1 MPPAV
6 NHKRAICT
14 SATLC
19 YNYTKPLETSEGE
32 VLKRPHVIAAA
43 LLLVIIALSTL
54 PACHKVP
61 PEFETTTLDI
71 TPPEVTIGSTVTV
84 NAQIRNTGDR
94 TGACAVTLTI
104 NYAET
109 QTKTIKI
116 APQKTKTVSFVVSKD
131 TPGRY
136 DVKVNGL
143 RGSFR
148 VLKPAE
154 FILSNLIIEPPIAN
168 KGQAVTISAEI
179 TNAGEIEGNYLA
191 SLKVNGNQIEV
202 KELAIAPSSTE
213 RVSFTFA
220 GEAMGNYSIEL
231 GKLSGL
237 IIVSETGEILSQ
249 LKTAYPELYE
259 ELFKLPDLKE
269 IDERDEE
276 ALEDIACLALNTKY
290 RAAFEAMLNEGIKDK
305 RKYCSPLEALLWIAY
320 DREFDGYNPL
330 RNYSLSLLRYDAW
343 ENTTTS
349 KNYTS
354 NRWHDFDDVVDRLN
368 SPELVSLYMKNNFQ
382 WISDLTLYGK
392 DNYGADARETFDKKK
407 GDCEDHAGF
416 GVYCLA
422 NNGYKLDIDNQHET
436 NAVSVLLVVRR
447 TPDNKFD
454 WGHAVVLH
462 KNNNSFYFIDTGHG
476 PKLGLMSGP
485 FSTIEEVARSVSPY
499 WTEYCLCTTTGGT
512 TRKNCK
518 LKD

>member
-1 MPPAV
+1 
-6 NHKRAICT
+6 
-14 SATLC
+14 
-19 YNYTKPLETSEGE
+19 
-32 VLKRPHVIAAA
+32 LKRPPIISAA

-54 PACHKVP
+54 PACHKAP
-61 PEFETTTLDI
+61 PEFETTALDI
-71 TPPEVTIGSTVTV
+71 TPSEVTIGSTVTV
-84 NAQIRNTGDR
+84 NAQIRNAGDR
-94 TGACAVTLTI
+94 TGACGVTLTI

-136 DVKVNGL
+136 DVKVNDL

-202 KELAIAPSSTE
+202 KELTIAPSSTE

-276 ALEDIACLALNTKY
+276 ALEDIAFLALNTKY

-305 RKYCSPLEALLWIAY
+305 RKYCTPLEALLWIAY
-320 DREFDGYNPL
+320 DHEFDGDNPL

-392 DNYGADARETFDKKK
+392 ENYWADARKTFDKKK
-407 GDCEDHAGF
+407 GDCEDHAAF
-416 GVYCLA
+416 AVHCLL
-422 NNGYKLDIDNQHET
+422 NNGYYLCRSSLPAT
-436 NAVSVLLVVRR
+436 NVASVLNIVKR
-447 TPDNKFD
+447 TSNGTLD
-454 WGHAVVLH
+454 WGHAVALYTED
-462 KNNNSFYFIDTGHG
+462 NSFWFIDTNSGR
-476 PKLGLMSGP
+476 KLGLINGP
-485 FSTIEEVARSVSPY
+485 FDTLEEVARSIYPY
-499 WTEYCLCTTTGGT
+499 WTEYILFTPTASVLY
-512 TRKNCK
+512 KNYK
-518 LKD
+518 

>member
-1 MPPAV
+1 
-6 NHKRAICT
+6 
-14 SATLC
+14 
-19 YNYTKPLETSEGE
+19 
-32 VLKRPHVIAAA
+32 LKRPHVIAAA

-392 DNYGADARETFDKKK
+392 ENYWADARKTFDKKK
-407 GDCEDHAGF
+407 GDCEDHAAF
-416 GVYCLA
+416 AVHCLL
-422 NNGYKLDIDNQHET
+422 NNGYYLCRSSLPAT
-436 NAVSVLLVVRR
+436 NVASVLNIVKR
-447 TPDNKFD
+447 TSNGTLD
-454 WGHAVVLH
+454 WGHAVALYTED
-462 KNNNSFYFIDTGHG
+462 NSFWFIDTNSGR
-476 PKLGLMSGP
+476 KLGLINGP
-485 FSTIEEVARSVSPY
+485 FDTLEEVARSIYPY
-499 WTEYCLCTTTGGT
+499 WTEYILFTPTASVLY
-512 TRKNCK
+512 KNYK
-518 LKD
+518 